1 MKKIEEILKDK
12 NVNVEALPQK
22 IQDAIE
28 NSKKHYAEW
37 EESNAA
43 LNDEST
49 DEEKAEVEELRA
61 SVEEFNQSISD
72 VVDDI
77 LSQEEEEEEEKPE
90 PKPVPT
96 PAPAPAPAPA
106 PEAKPEEKKKGIGF
120 GAFLLGAAVLVA
132 TAGAVNMMRKK

>member
-1 MKKIEEILKDK
+1 MKKIEQILKDK
-12 NVNVEALPQK
+12 NVNVESLPQK

-37 EESNAA
+37 EESNTA

-77 LSQEEEEEEEKPE
+77 LSQEEEEEEDKPE
-90 PKPVPT
+90 PKPQPK

-106 PEAKPEEKKKGIGF
+106 PETKPEEKKKGIGF
-120 GAFLLGAAVLVA
+120 GAFLLGAAVLIA
-132 TAGAVNMMRKK
+132 TAGAVNMMNKK

>member
-12 NVNVEALPQK
+12 NVNVESLPQK

-28 NSKKHYAEW
+28 NSKNHYAEW

-77 LSQEEEEEEEKPE
+77 LSQEEEEEEDKPE
-90 PKPVPT
+90 PKPEPKPAPAPT
-96 PAPAPAPAPA
+96 PAPAPEP
-106 PEAKPEEKKKGIGF
+106 KPEEKKKGIGF
-120 GAFLLGAAVLVA
+120 GAFLLGAAVLIA
-132 TAGAVNMMRKK
+132 TAGAVNMMKKK

>member
-12 NVNVEALPQK
+12 NVNVEELPQK
-22 IQDAIE
+22 IQNAID

-77 LSQEEEEEEEKPE
+77 LSQKDEEEEDKPE
-90 PKPVPT
+90 PKPQPT

-120 GAFLLGAAVLVA
+120 GAFLLGAAVLIA
-132 TAGAVNMMRKK
+132 TAGAVNMMNKK

>member
-12 NVNVEALPQK
+12 NVNVEELPQK
-22 IQDAIE
+22 IQNAID

-77 LSQEEEEEEEKPE
+77 LSQEDEEEEDKPE
-90 PKPVPT
+90 PKPQPT

-120 GAFLLGAAVLVA
+120 GAFLLGAAVLIA
-132 TAGAVNMMRKK
+132 TAGAVNMMNKK